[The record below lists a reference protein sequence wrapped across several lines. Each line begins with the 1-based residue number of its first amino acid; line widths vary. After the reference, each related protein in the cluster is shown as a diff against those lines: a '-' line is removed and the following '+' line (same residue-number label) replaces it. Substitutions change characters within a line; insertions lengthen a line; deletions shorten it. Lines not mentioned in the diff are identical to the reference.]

1 MKKVVV
7 FSIIMIGLTSCLSMR
22 EPDLSTKESFQM
34 GNTSSSE
41 MTLRF
46 YEEGK
51 PIVVYA
57 EIYNQSTPIFVPQT
71 DDRKNIDSLMCD
83 SILILKPGQTI
94 LFYDRYR
101 GNRGYL
107 VCLPICGYGKSSLN
121 LFVNLK
127 PFIGDSVTASI
138 ANGVETP
145 QPILNAELWE
155 TWYDEKEYI
164 YYHFWRLQ

>member
-107 VCLPICGYGKSSLN
+107 VCLPICGYGKSIKQDSNSKEKLN
-121 LFVNLK
+121 QKSKKKKCSSNTKYSFLK
-127 PFIGDSVTASI
+127 I
-138 ANGVETP
+138 
-145 QPILNAELWE
+145 
-155 TWYDEKEYI
+155 
-164 YYHFWRLQ
+164 